1 MADEAEGAI
10 PAERLALDAG
20 AIWRISRLVRVAR
33 DG

>member
-1 MADEAEGAI
+1 MADDAEGAI

-20 AIWRISRLVRVAR
+20 VIRLISGCERMAP

>member
-1 MADEAEGAI
+1 MADDAEGAI

-20 AIWRISRLVRVAR
+20 VSRRISGFEPVAR

>member
-1 MADEAEGAI
+1 MADDVEGAI

-20 AIWRISRLVRVAR
+20 VIWRISGFEPAAL